1 MKIEQNLQEPQK
13 QALNIPVVRRSALI
27 EWLCSEYTL
36 EEAKRQ
42 ISEAKI
48 WEKAGVITI
57 QYSNGVK
64 DVVEITD
71 NGVEQIS

>member
-1 MKIEQNLQEPQK
+1 MENKTLINNRSKVLRK
-13 QALNIPVVRRSALI
+13 TDVRRSALI
-27 EWLCSEYTL
+27 EWLCSEYPI

-42 ISEAKI
+42 ISETKI

-64 DVVEITD
+64 DIVQITEK
-71 NGVEQIS
+71 GVEQIS

>member
-1 MKIEQNLQEPQK
+1 MENKTLVNNRSKVLRK
-13 QALNIPVVRRSALI
+13 TDVRRSALI

>member
-1 MKIEQNLQEPQK
+1 MENKNLINNRSK
-13 QALNIPVVRRSALI
+13 SLRKTDVRRSALI
-27 EWLCSEYTL
+27 EWLCNEYPI

-42 ISEAKI
+42 IAEAKI

-64 DVVEITD
+64 DIVQITE

>member
-1 MKIEQNLQEPQK
+1 MEEQKLNEEQE
-13 QALNIPVVRRSALI
+13 QALRKTDVRRSALI
-27 EWLCSEYTL
+27 EWLCSEYPI

-64 DVVEITD
+64 DIVQITEK
-71 NGVEQIS
+71 GVEQIS

>member
-1 MKIEQNLQEPQK
+1 LHKTD
-13 QALNIPVVRRSALI
+13 VRRSALI
-27 EWLCSEYTL
+27 EWLCSEYPI

-64 DVVEITD
+64 DIVQITEK
-71 NGVEQIS
+71 GVEQIS

>member
-1 MKIEQNLQEPQK
+1 MENKTLVNNRSKVLRK
-13 QALNIPVVRRSALI
+13 TDVRRSALI
-27 EWLCSEYTL
+27 ELLCSEYTL